1 LFQNEIKWSQFA
13 DDTNLFCADVP
24 LENALHLIGSFG
36 EISGLMLNIKKTKA
50 IWLGDLANQKDQ
62 PFNLTWV
69 KDPTRML
76 RIFLSYDIQ
85 GNNKNNFDLKIQ
97 KLQTSLDLWRARD
110 LTLFG
115 KELIIKGLGV
125 SPLVYSA
132 YNTDVPREVVRNVQ
146 GRLFKIL
153 WNKKR

>member
-1 LFQNEIKWSQFA
+1 MFQNEIKWSQFA

-24 LENALHLIGSFG
+24 LENALRLIGSFG
-36 EISGLMLNIKKTKA
+36 EVSGLMLNIKKTKA
-50 IWLGDLANQKDQ
+50 MWLGDLANQKDQ

-115 KELIIKGLGV
+115 KELIIKALGV

>member
-1 LFQNEIKWSQFA
+1 MFQNEIKWSQFA

>member
-1 LFQNEIKWSQFA
+1 MFQNEIKWSQFA

-36 EISGLMLNIKKTKA
+36 EVSGLMLNIKKTKA
-50 IWLGDLANQKDQ
+50 MWLGDLANQKDQ

-115 KELIIKGLGV
+115 KE
-125 SPLVYSA
+125 
-132 YNTDVPREVVRNVQ
+132 
-146 GRLFKIL
+146 
-153 WNKKR
+153 